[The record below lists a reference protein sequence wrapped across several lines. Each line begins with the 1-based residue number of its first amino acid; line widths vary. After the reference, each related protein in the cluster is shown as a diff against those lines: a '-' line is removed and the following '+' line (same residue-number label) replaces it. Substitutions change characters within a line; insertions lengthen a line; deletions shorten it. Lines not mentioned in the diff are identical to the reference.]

1 MNIIKKVL
9 AAAVLLAALLSL
21 LSCNSATGG
30 NYSVEEVT
38 GVVLADSDTFAML
51 SEMLGMLT
59 FDSAEIPDFDNMKD
73 AIGLFRDSVLN
84 YMSGTSY
91 AKYAGNSALIEKV
104 NEKYPGLNVI
114 EVIPADD
121 FESVMYRYFGG
132 SVKITHAS
140 GRIFRYLDAADAY
153 IPVTAP
159 INGGVDMTLKE
170 VLETENTYRLTFTC
184 STDESV
190 TEYYA
195 LVIKRDDGSCYFN
208 ALVKK

>member
-1 MNIIKKVL
+1 MSIIKKVL

-59 FDSAEIPDFDNMKD
+59 FDSAEIPEFDNMKD

-132 SVKITHAS
+132 SVKITHAG

-184 STDESV
+184 STDEFAV
-190 TEYYA
+190 DYYA
-195 LVIKRDDGSCYFN
+195 LVIKRDDGSCYFS
-208 ALVKK
+208 ALFKK